1 MADLY
6 KTSQQAG
13 SEVRRRGKGISTGK
27 YKPGDFVQKETGQ
40 EYVPGRIASEAI
52 GEDYRPGVLADR
64 ALQEPFPSPRR
75 RGIEPPS
82 GAASPS
88 PSETPAQAQARIDS
102 FLDKW
107 EKSTGLKET
116 APPPQVSSR
125 PLEGDFFGDSAKD
138 LAAGGVQIVK
148 GVYEIGNLVSGG
160 ALDEAIKSRTG
171 RTGTENLAEGVQ
183 QIRESQSPALQAQR
197 KELEDAKGFVDSFS
211 TVLSNP
217 RLAGSML
224 VEMVPQLATVG
235 LAARAAAVRSIEY
248 ALSRGLS
255 MEAASTMATTNATRV
270 AIGANAVMEGTAAG
284 SDARQSILS
293 MKQEDLDKSPQ
304 YQKLLKELGDP
315 GLARLK
321 LANDA
326 SVVSTALA
334 TSISALLGKVTGAGA
349 LEARVLGQ
357 VTDISERA
365 VAQAGKKG
373 VVRRAGEGFLKESAQ
388 ESGEEGG
395 STFSSNVGARVSGA
409 RPEQDLLEGVPE
421 AAGAAAAVGGISGG
435 FMGALDTN
443 KGARKPG
450 DSESEPGKSGIEAP
464 PPGQDFRPNLT
475 AVEMV
480 SAVRDQGLMAYMY
493 SVADD
498 ETKARLRA
506 ANPNLDL
513 DQLSKD
519 VDLVNA
525 GKRIATQAPGFV
537 GQVAAQLEGFDYDA
551 ALAEAEATPSAGGI
565 SGVTRANELAKTAAD
580 ERAQGITDEKIQQA
594 ETGQTTPPVVTPRRE
609 PLSQEDQDIRIRGY
623 QRLVR
628 NLSVYP
634 ENYRVE
640 RAAQIVRDMLDQG
653 FPSELVSATVAPIL
667 EPTTLDRATEWQ
679 RLRDQ
684 YLQGGQETETEFDAE
699 AADLDA
705 LDAEMT
711 EAESQLGTNEVDL
724 PPVPIE
730 PAVVQGPTSAE
741 VDITPT
747 EEPVAAEPE
756 TPMTFDEVRL
766 AMARYDFGKSGNI
779 EDMNENLYVET
790 EVPPAFQ
797 AIAKAFGIKLYGVK
811 YLGDNTRAQNRQ
823 GISLGRGT
831 IALNFANPKKRNQLH
846 ILGHELYHEL
856 RRRNP
861 EAALQLEQ
869 EVMQFLNY
877 PAAEDFKAKLRQV
890 GYDPADIDNEMV
902 ADLMGLLFT
911 DKAFWEQ
918 VGQNNPTLLERI
930 IRVLDDLIARFNE
943 KGLREF
949 MAQDMVADLDS
960 LRTLLVKF
968 VDLHKNEAAGNLDI
982 AQSVDFDPDQNQAL
996 IKIRGLIREGK
1007 TLEASKI
1014 FKEQGFFREY
1024 GLKFNEVVAD
1034 EEAKLAQ
1041 AEPSVESITPP
1052 VQEEPEVP
1060 FRRAQEEVDAENA
1073 YAATQQIFDLLRR
1086 DQVAQAAKVFRETNL
1101 AAFGENFVDLQK
1113 IIQAERTKRVS
1124 QAQFKTDEQKKL
1136 ALTSKRRGYDKRV
1149 DKLMSGVSK
1158 KIEEQ
1163 IAQRKATA
1171 IAEAKEAKRMAAEKK
1186 AAEIGG
1192 MEEERGILDN
1202 DVGGVFTQMA
1212 VAGMYGGSEAQIQ
1225 AQAKLE
1231 AMQGERQVDERGQ
1244 EIGYKTKA
1252 DMLVEENAAIMSGRV
1267 RTLVYTADR
1276 NLAELTKIREEMA
1289 KEGYD
1294 PYLIEQ
1300 TVGKAE
1306 RQLRELRD
1314 QELGDLVRSQLKD
1327 TANAVDAMKVS
1338 KAEPEIYPA
1347 LEGIQAELDLNDEQ
1361 RTDARRLAEA
1371 VANKEMTFAE
1381 AVRNIRENDIGLKHL
1396 YDQMRSLGMVIKKEY
1411 IDMSGNVSVNHK
1423 LNDWVKKFPSS
1434 AMWARHAWFKSY
1446 EALPVKG
1453 LVQLTPGEQAS
1464 YDNWFKKMR
1473 ELRTRRFE
1481 QEPGKGLSFM
1491 SLEQAFPN
1499 ALFMNYTLNEM
1510 RNPDRM
1516 NPEDAVFIKEIAE
1529 DPVRSWMLDIK
1540 SAIQARPDLEP
1551 QLSQY
1556 LTADEMAAWQ
1566 EFRAREFR
1574 ESQRNIEMRL
1584 RSPIYSQLDSLRY
1597 LSPEVYMHYRTEI
1610 ATAEEAQLAKIL
1622 QNAFE
1627 VNELAREAIES
1638 GEDVGQTIGELM
1650 DERAQEDERSS
1661 VSADAMDLEA
1671 KYDTDGNEIVPDE
1684 SITFERIEN
1693 SGAMPGMNINEALE
1707 AAFAKWDVP
1716 PQYTVVQNL
1725 NQLPDDVRARLTQR
1739 FGATGFQG
1747 ALDPKTGH
1755 IYILSDFH
1763 TNPDDAKFTMFHE
1776 LYGHW
1781 GLRAFLGDKLD
1792 DFLNTQYRLNK
1803 KVREATDALK
1813 AEAEKMGQ
1821 PMSQSE
1827 AIEEAISDMAAAG
1840 DTGAFH
1846 TLIGKL
1852 IRWLKAHGFENVAK
1866 WMDGSGDVELATVL
1880 QGARDAARNQ
1890 GISPLAGAP
1899 MEVMYNRA
1907 KDQPVEA
1914 YAYRDGNITAYA
1926 RMNPV
1931 TGRWTVFTINPGANS
1946 IIDGDYNITDAD
1958 TLQVA
1963 HDILKQK
1970 GTVKV
1975 AKARETL
1982 AYISP
1987 DQVVKIASPLQDNP
2001 STWNRFKR
2009 WVVTGAQNQ
2018 FLPIFEVA
2026 SQLARAGKDITV
2038 IDDLIKYE
2046 ARTGYFIQD
2055 YQRRILN
2062 PIMKS
2067 LRKLGEMNLSIEDVD
2082 LFLMARHAAERNE
2095 MIKAVTSGKNK
2106 KGSGMTTAEAKAAL
2120 KKFDANPEAL
2130 AELRKIAALTDQLSK
2145 DKLAYMLQNG
2155 MITKFQFESLRNG
2168 YKHYVNLSG
2177 NKETD
2182 LDRYDGSQLGG
2193 RAFNVRGSDVIR
2205 STGRGTQ
2212 AVDVLQNT
2220 LNAYVATVIRGQ
2232 KNRVLNSILNMFEQN
2247 PDKTYVEVNPIDT
2260 MKRINVDRFNFDNK
2274 VLAALGT
2281 DKPTQQAGRNFLVG
2295 LKQMM
2300 ERGEITSDDALAAVV
2315 ERIRLA
2321 EERRDLQPDEAARAI
2336 RNLNEQVVIEA
2347 RLSPDGYVTTV
2358 ETQARNPQSVT
2369 VKVNGR
2375 SVEMV
2380 FNNRSGDFFQAIT
2393 GMNVQKT
2400 NAFFEALGAWSRFF
2414 SQMVTTWNP
2423 AWIPINV
2430 MRDVQTAIANMA
2442 ADPEVGAELAGKM
2455 LKEYKKS
2462 TALAFRYMVKDYA
2475 GAKDG
2480 RFRDWLDKITTK
2492 HPLSAED
2499 AKLIDEF
2506 YQDGG
2511 ATYFLDRDS
2520 LDLTLEKLNKAM
2532 KKDSG
2537 VVGWTKDKLD
2547 SFTSTMDLLSMPTEI
2562 APRLA
2567 VYKALR
2573 EAGKSR
2579 EFAARYAKELTV
2591 NFNLKG
2597 SSRELRAAY
2606 VFFNPAIQGTVRMF
2620 KDFKSGNYGR
2630 FAMVAGFWMGMGM
2643 LTRMAARA
2651 FGDDDDDDRP
2661 GVDEIDMISGYKKNT
2676 SLTWL
2681 PGVVGGSIPV
2691 AYGWNVFS
2699 AAGQNMYDVITGR
2712 MPVGHAAMETMKAA
2726 FDAFSPIGSGAESKT
2741 VTGQIVKTI
2750 TPSAFMPVAELAMNE
2765 NRFGAP
2771 IFREQSPFSNVSEA
2785 NAYMHFNSVNPIS
2798 KWSMQRLAEIGA
2810 GGRNARYRPGMIDV
2824 NPGAVDHLINSYL
2837 PGVFSEVYK
2846 ASGLAITKAQGYD
2859 VSKEQPVP
2867 LLGRFKAEV
2876 QEDKFD
2882 QAADRRLREKVD
2894 TLWKAWEARDT
2905 TPAERADI
2913 LKEYPQLPRLK
2924 ALLKSQEN
2932 FIKQNRQFLNN
2943 FERSPGISEQAKVE
2957 QRNRIMALEKKYR
2970 KDSVEL
2976 ALKSGFRDV
2985 IVGNE

>member
-1 MADLY
+1 MATSLY
-6 KTSQQAG
+6 KTSNQAG
-13 SEVRRRGKGISTGK
+13 SEVRRRGKGISTGE

-64 ALQEPFPSPRR
+64 ALQEPLPSARR
-75 RGIEPPS
+75 RGITPPS
-82 GAASPS
+82 SGEAPTSTARYQTDPAELAAWKKSRGIT
-88 PSETPAQAQARIDS
+88 ETPPVQ
-102 FLDKW
+102 DK
-107 EKSTGLKET
+107 
-116 APPPQVSSR
+116 SR
-125 PLEGDFFGDSAKD
+125 PLEGDFFGDAAKD
-138 LAAGGVQIVK
+138 LAAGSIQLVK

-160 ALDEAIKSRTG
+160 ALDEAIKARTG
-171 RTGTENLAEGVQ
+171 STGTENLAEGVQ

-211 TVLSNP
+211 TVLANP

-235 LAARAAAVRSIEY
+235 LAARAAAVRTIEY

-255 MEAASTMATTNATRV
+255 MEAASAMATTNATRV

-293 MKQEDLDKSPQ
+293 MKQEELDKSPQ

-334 TSISALLGKVTGAGA
+334 GSISALLGKVTGAGK
-349 LEARVLGQ
+349 LEAQVLGR
-357 VTDISERA
+357 VTDVSEKA
-365 VAQAGKKG
+365 VADAAKKG
-373 VVRRAGEGFLKESAQ
+373 FVRRAGEGFVKEAAQ

-395 STFSSNVGARVSGA
+395 STFASNVGAFASGA

-421 AAGAAAAVGGISGG
+421 AAGAAAAVGGVSGG
-435 FMGALDTN
+435 FMGAIGGP
-443 KGARKPG
+443 KGAKDTESKPG
-450 DSESEPGKSGIEAP
+450 ESGTTPP
-464 PPGQDFRPNLT
+464 PPGREFRPSLT
-475 AVEMV
+475 ATEMV

-493 SVADD
+493 SVGDD
-498 ETKARLRA
+498 ATKAQLRA
-506 ANPNLDL
+506 ANPGLDL
-513 DQLSKD
+513 EQLSKD

-537 GQVAAQLEGFDYDA
+537 GQVAAQLEGFDLEA
-551 ALAEAEATPSAGGI
+551 ASIEAAETKTAGGI
-565 SGVTRANELAKTAAD
+565 SGVTRANELAKAIAE

-594 ETGQTTPPVVTPRRE
+594 ETGQATVVPPRRE

-623 QRLVR
+623 ERLVR

-634 ENYRVE
+634 ENYRVT
-640 RAAQIVRDMLDQG
+640 RAEQIIRDMTDQG
-653 FPSELVSATVAPIL
+653 FPPELISATVAPIL
-667 EPTTLDRATEWQ
+667 EPTALDIGSQWEQNLPDPTEDPD
-679 RLRDQ
+679 LDAIDA
-684 YLQGGQETETEFDAE
+684 EMADAE
-699 AADLDA
+699 A
-705 LDAEMT
+705 
-711 EAESQLGTNEVDL
+711 QLGTAEVDL
-724 PPVPIE
+724 PPVPNE
-730 PAVVQGPTSAE
+730 PAIVEGPTSAE
-741 VDITPT
+741 ADIIPV
-747 EEPVAAEPE
+747 EAPVAATQTLEQPLS
-756 TPMTFDEVRL
+756 FDEVRRG
-766 AMARYDFGKSGNI
+766 MARYDANKSGNM
-779 EDMNENLYVET
+779 EDMDENLYVET

-797 AIAKAFGIKLYGVK
+797 AIAKAFGMKIYGVK
-811 YLGDNTRAQNRQ
+811 YLGDNVRAQNRQ

-911 DKAFWEQ
+911 DKAFWNQ
-918 VGQNNPTLLERI
+918 VGQNNPSLLERI
-930 IRVLDDLIARFNE
+930 VRVIDDLIARFNE
-943 KGLREF
+943 LGTREQ
-949 MAQDMVADLDS
+949 MAKDMIADLDS

-968 VDLHKNEAAGNLDI
+968 VDLNKAEAAGNLDI

-996 IKIRGLIREGK
+996 IKIRSLIREGK
-1007 TLEASKI
+1007 SLEASKI

-1024 GLKFNEVVAD
+1024 GLKFNEIVAD

-1041 AEPSVESITPP
+1041 PEPPAETKTAITPP
-1052 VQEEPEVP
+1052 VQEEPEVQ
-1060 FRRAQEEVDAENA
+1060 FRRPQEEIDAENA

-1086 DQVAQAAKVFRETNL
+1086 DQVAKAAQVFRESNL

-1113 IIQAERTKRVS
+1113 IIQDERTKRVS
-1124 QAQFKTDEQKKL
+1124 EAQFKTDEQKKL
-1136 ALTSKRRGYDKRV
+1136 ALTSKKKRYDKRV
-1149 DKLMSGVSK
+1149 DKLMSGVSA
-1158 KIEEQ
+1158 KIEEK
-1163 IAQRKATA
+1163 ISQRKSLA
-1171 IAEAKEAKRMAAEKK
+1171 IGKAIEGKRRAAERK
-1186 AAEIGG
+1186 AEEILGV
-1192 MEEERGILDN
+1192 EQTRGILAD
-1202 DVGGVFTQMA
+1202 DTGGVFTQMA
-1212 VAGMYGGSEAQIQ
+1212 ETGMYGGPEAQQ
-1225 AQAKLE
+1225 EALE
-1231 AMQGERQVDERGQ
+1231 KRASAEEARTE
-1244 EIGYKTKA
+1244 A
-1252 DMLVEENAAIMSGRV
+1252 DRLAEEQAAIMSGRV

-1276 NLAELTKIREEMA
+1276 NLDELAKIREEMA
-1289 KEGYD
+1289 KEGYE

-1300 TVGKAE
+1300 TVGQAE

-1314 QELGDLVRSQLKD
+1314 AELADLVRAQLKG
-1327 TANAVDAMKVS
+1327 TAQQVDAMKVS
-1338 KAEPEIYPA
+1338 KVEPEIYPA
-1347 LEGIQAELDLNDEQ
+1347 LEGIQAELDLNDGQ

-1371 VANKEMTFAE
+1371 IAKKEMTFAE
-1381 AVRNIRENDIGLKHL
+1381 AIRNIRDNEIGLMHL
-1396 YDQMRSLGMVIKKEY
+1396 YDQMRSLGMEIKKEY

-1453 LVQLTPGEQAS
+1453 MVQLTAGEETS
-1464 YDNWFKKMR
+1464 YNNWKQKMDAMR
-1473 ELRTRRFE
+1473 FRRKELKVD
-1481 QEPGKGLSFM
+1481 GKEM
-1491 SLEQAFPN
+1491 STLEFAFPN

-1574 ESQRNIEMRL
+1574 EAQRNIEMKL
-1584 RSPIYSQLDSLRY
+1584 RSPVYSQLDSLRY
-1597 LSPEVYMHYRTEI
+1597 LSPEVYMNYRKEI
-1610 ATAEEAQLAKIL
+1610 ATAEENQLAAIL

-1650 DERAQEDERSS
+1650 DERAQEDERAS
-1661 VSADAMDLEA
+1661 VSADAMDLEG
-1671 KYDTDGNEIVPDE
+1671 KYDEDGNDIVPSE
-1684 SITFERIEN
+1684 SIRFERIEN
-1693 SGAMPGMNINEALE
+1693 SGAMAGMNISEALE
-1707 AAFAKWDVP
+1707 TAFAKWDVP

-1739 FGATGFQG
+1739 FGNTGFQG

-1763 TNPDDAKFTMFHE
+1763 TNPEDAKFTMFHE

-1792 DFLNTQYRLNK
+1792 DFLNTQYRLNQ
-1803 KVREATDALK
+1803 KVRKATDALK
-1813 AEAEKMGQ
+1813 AKAEEMGQ

-1852 IRWLKAHGFENVAK
+1852 IRWLKSKGFENVAQ
-1866 WMDGSGDVELATVL
+1866 WMDRTGDVELATVL

-1931 TGRWTVFTINPGANS
+1931 TGRWTVFTINPGATS

-1982 AYISP
+1982 AYIGP

-2026 SQLARAGKDITV
+2026 SQLSRAGKDNTV

-2067 LRKLGEMNLSIEDVD
+2067 LRSLGEMGLSIEDVD
-2082 LFLMARHAAERNE
+2082 LFLMARHAEERND

-2106 KGSGMTTAEAKAAL
+2106 KGSGMTTAEAKKIVQTGNNGAWNAA
-2120 KKFDANPEAL
+2120 AMV
-2130 AELRKIAALTDQLSK
+2130 ELNKIAKLTDQLGK

-2155 MITKFQFESLRNG
+2155 QITKFQYESLRNG

-2182 LDRYDGSQLGG
+2182 LDKYDGSQLGG

-2212 AVDVLQNT
+2212 AVDVLENT
-2220 LNAYVATVIRGQ
+2220 LNAYVATLIRGQ
-2232 KNRVLNSILNMFEQN
+2232 KNRVLNSILSMFEQN

-2281 DKPTQQAGRNFLVG
+2281 DKATQQAGRNFLVG

-2380 FNNRSGDFFQAIT
+2380 FNNRSGEFFQAIT
-2393 GMNVQKT
+2393 GMNVQKS
-2400 NAFFEALGAWSRFF
+2400 NAFFEGLGAWSRFF

-2423 AWIPINV
+2423 AWIPINM
-2430 MRDVQTAIANMA
+2430 MRDVQTAISNMA
-2442 ADPEVGAELAGKM
+2442 ADPEVGASLAGKM
-2455 LKEYKKS
+2455 LKEYRKS
-2462 TALAFRYMVKDYA
+2462 TATAFRYMVKDYA

-2492 HPLSAED
+2492 YPLSDED
-2499 AKLIDEF
+2499 QKLIDEF
-2506 YQDGG
+2506 YEDGG
-2511 ATYFLDRDS
+2511 ATFFLDRDS
-2520 LDLTLEKLNKAM
+2520 LDLSLEKLNKAM
-2532 KKDSG
+2532 KKDDSTI
-2537 VVGWTKDKLD
+2537 GWTKDKLD
-2547 SFTSTMDLLSMPTEI
+2547 SFAATMDLLSMPTEI

-2567 VYKALR
+2567 VYKVLR
-2573 EAGKSR
+2573 DAGKSR

-2606 VFFNPAIQGTVRMF
+2606 VFFNPAVQGTVRLF
-2620 KDFKSGNYGR
+2620 KDFQQGNYGR
-2630 FAMVAGFWMGMGM
+2630 FASVAGFWMGMGY
-2643 LTRMAARA
+2643 LATLAARA
-2651 FGDDDDDDRP
+2651 FGDDDEEERP
-2661 GVDEIDMISGYKKNT
+2661 GVDGLDMIAPYKRNT
-2676 SLTWL
+2676 TLTWL
-2681 PGVVGGSIPV
+2681 PGVTGGSIPI
-2691 AYGWNVFS
+2691 AYGWNVFA
-2699 AAGQNMYDVITGR
+2699 AAGGYMHDVITGR
-2712 MPVGHAAMETMKAA
+2712 MPAAHAAMQTMKAA

-2741 VTGQIVKTI
+2741 VSGSILKTLS
-2750 TPSAFMPVAELAMNE
+2750 PSAVVPIVELAMNE

-2771 IFREQSPFSNVSEA
+2771 IFKEQSPFSNVEEA
-2785 NAYMHFNSVNPIS
+2785 NAYMHFNSVNPMS
-2798 KWSMQRLAEIGA
+2798 KWAMQRLAEVGA
-2810 GGRNARYRPGMIDV
+2810 GGKNARYSPGLLDV

-2846 ASGLAITKAQGYD
+2846 GTGLAITKAQGYE
-2859 VSKEQPVP
+2859 VSREQPVP

-2882 QAADRRLREKVD
+2882 QAADRRLRTKID
-2894 TLWKAWEARDT
+2894 TLWKAWEAPDT
-2905 TPAERADI
+2905 TDAERDQMI
-2913 LKEYPQLPRLK
+2913 KDYPDFPRIKGLIQSNENQIK
-2924 ALLKSQEN
+2924 AM
-2932 FIKQNRQFLNN
+2932 RQTLSG
-2943 FERSPGISEQAKVE
+2943 FERDPKMSDEAKVE
-2957 QRNRIMALEKKYR
+2957 FRNRVNEMEKQYR
-2970 KDSVEL
+2970 KDVVQA
-2976 ALKSGFRDV
+2976 ALRSNLRNI

>member
-1 MADLY
+1 MATSLY
-6 KTSQQAG
+6 KTSNQAG
-13 SEVRRRGKGISTGK
+13 SEVRRRGKGISTGE
-27 YKPGDFVQKETGQ
+27 YKPGDFVQKVTGQ

-64 ALQEPFPSPRR
+64 ALQEPLPSATRR
-75 RGIEPPS
+75 RGITPPPS
-82 GAASPS
+82 GEAPTTTSRYQTDAEELAAWKKSRGITD
-88 PSETPAQAQARIDS
+88 TPPVQD
-102 FLDKW
+102 
-107 EKSTGLKET
+107 
-116 APPPQVSSR
+116 SSR
-125 PLEGDFFGDSAKD
+125 PLEGDFFGDAAKD
-138 LAAGGVQIVK
+138 LAAGGVQLVK

-160 ALDEAIKSRTG
+160 ALDEAIKARTG
-171 RTGTENLAEGVQ
+171 STGTENLAEGVQ

-211 TVLSNP
+211 TVLANP

-235 LAARAAAVRSIEY
+235 LAARAAAVRTIEY

-255 MEAASTMATTNATRV
+255 MEAASAMATTNATRV

-293 MKQEDLDKSPQ
+293 MKQEELDKSPQ

-334 TSISALLGKVTGAGA
+334 GSISALLGKVTGAGK
-349 LEARVLGQ
+349 LEAQVLGR
-357 VTDISERA
+357 VTDVSEKA
-365 VAQAGKKG
+365 VADAAKKG
-373 VVRRAGEGFLKESAQ
+373 FVRRAGEGFVKEAAQ

-395 STFSSNVGARVSGA
+395 STFASNVGAFASGA

-421 AAGAAAAVGGISGG
+421 AAGAAAAVGGVSGG
-435 FMGALDTN
+435 FMGAIGGP
-443 KGARKPG
+443 KGAKDTESKPG
-450 DSESEPGKSGIEAP
+450 ESGTTPP
-464 PPGQDFRPNLT
+464 PPGKEFRPSLT
-475 AVEMV
+475 ATEMV

-493 SVADD
+493 SVGDD
-498 ETKARLRA
+498 ATKARLRA
-506 ANPNLDL
+506 ANPGLDL

-537 GQVAAQLEGFDYDA
+537 GQVAAQLEGFDLEA
-551 ALAEAEATPSAGGI
+551 ASIEAAETKTAGGI
-565 SGVTRANELAKTAAD
+565 SGVTRANQLAKAIAE

-594 ETGQTTPPVVTPRRE
+594 ETGQAAVVPPRRE

-623 QRLVR
+623 ERLVR

-634 ENYRVE
+634 ENYRVT
-640 RAAQIVRDMLDQG
+640 RAEQIIRDMTDQG
-653 FPSELVSATVAPIL
+653 FPPELISATVAPIL
-667 EPTTLDRATEWQ
+667 EPTALDIGSQWEQNLPEPTEDPD
-679 RLRDQ
+679 LDAIDA
-684 YLQGGQETETEFDAE
+684 EMADAE
-699 AADLDA
+699 A
-705 LDAEMT
+705 
-711 EAESQLGTNEVDL
+711 QLGTAEVDL
-724 PPVPIE
+724 PPVPTE
-730 PAVVQGPTSAE
+730 PAIVEGPTSAE
-741 VDITPT
+741 ADIV
-747 EEPVAAEPE
+747 ELEAPVAATQTLEP
-756 TPMTFDEVRL
+756 PLSFDEVRRG
-766 AMARYDFGKSGNI
+766 MARYDYNKSGNI
-779 EDMNENLYVET
+779 EDMDENLYVET

-797 AIAKAFGIKLYGVK
+797 AIAKAFGVKLYGVK
-811 YLGDNTRAQNRQ
+811 YLGDNVRAQNRQ

-902 ADLMGLLFT
+902 ADLMGFLFT

-918 VGQNNPTLLERI
+918 VGQNNPSLLERI
-930 IRVLDDLIARFNE
+930 IRVIDDLIARFNE
-943 KGLREF
+943 LGTREQ
-949 MAQDMVADLDS
+949 MAKDMIADLDS

-968 VDLHKNEAAGNLDI
+968 VDLNKAEAAGNLDI

-996 IKIRGLIREGK
+996 IKIRSLIREGK
-1007 TLEASKI
+1007 SLEASKI

-1041 AEPSVESITPP
+1041 AEPPAETITPP
-1052 VQEEPEVP
+1052 VQEEQEVP

-1073 YAATQQIFDLLRR
+1073 YAATQQVFDLLRR
-1086 DQVAQAAKVFRETNL
+1086 DQVAKAAQVFRESNL

-1124 QAQFKTDEQKKL
+1124 EAQFKTDEQKKL

-1171 IAEAKEAKRMAAEKK
+1171 IAEAKEAKRRAADKK
-1186 AAEIGG
+1186 AAEIAG

-1212 VAGMYGGSEAQIQ
+1212 IAGMYGGSEAQIQ
-1225 AQAKLE
+1225 AQAKMD

-1244 EIGYKTKA
+1244 EQGYKTKS

-1314 QELGDLVRSQLKD
+1314 QELADLVRSQLKD
-1327 TANAVDAMKVS
+1327 TAQAVDAMKVS
-1338 KAEPEIYPA
+1338 KAEPEVYPA

-1371 VANKEMTFAE
+1371 IAKKEMTFAE
-1381 AVRNIRENDIGLKHL
+1381 AVRNIRENEIGLMHL
-1396 YDQMRSLGMVIKKEY
+1396 YDQMRSLGMEIKKEY

-1453 LVQLTPGEQAS
+1453 MVQLTAGEQVS
-1464 YDNWFKKMR
+1464 YDNWQKKMR

-1556 LTADEMAAWQ
+1556 LTTDEMAAWQ

-1574 ESQRNIEMRL
+1574 EAQRNIEMKM
-1584 RSPIYSQLDSLRY
+1584 RSPVYSQLDSLRY
-1597 LSPEVYMHYRTEI
+1597 LSPEVYMNYRKEI

-1650 DERAQEDERSS
+1650 DERAQEDERAS

-1707 AAFAKWDVP
+1707 TAFAKWDVP

-1763 TNPDDAKFTMFHE
+1763 ANPEDAKFTMFHE

-1792 DFLNTQYRLNK
+1792 DFLNTQYRLNQ
-1803 KVREATDALK
+1803 KVRKATDALK
-1813 AEAEKMGQ
+1813 AKADEMGQ

-1827 AIEEAISDMAAAG
+1827 AIEEAIADMAAAG

-1931 TGRWTVFTINPGANS
+1931 TGRWTVFTINPGATS

-1987 DQVVKIASPLQDNP
+1987 DQVVKIASPLQDDP

-2067 LRKLGEMNLSIEDVD
+2067 LRKLGEMDLSIEDVD
-2082 LFLMARHAAERNE
+2082 LYLMARHAEERND

-2106 KGSGMTTAEAKAAL
+2106 KGSGMTSAEAKAAL
-2120 KKFDANPEAL
+2120 KKFEANPEAL

-2182 LDRYDGSQLGG
+2182 LDKYDGSQLGG

-2212 AVDVLQNT
+2212 AVDVLENT

-2281 DKPTQQAGRNFLVG
+2281 DKATQQAGRNFLVG

-2347 RLSPDGYVTTV
+2347 RLSPDGYVATV

-2393 GMNVQKT
+2393 GMNVQKSS
-2400 NAFFEALGAWSRFF
+2400 AMFEALGAWSRFF

-2423 AWIPINV
+2423 AWIPINM

-2442 ADPEVGAELAGKM
+2442 ADPEVGAVLAGKM
-2455 LKEYKKS
+2455 LKEYRKS

-2492 HPLSAED
+2492 YPLSDED

-2511 ATYFLDRDS
+2511 ATFFLDRDS
-2520 LDLTLEKLNKAM
+2520 LDLSLEKLNRAM
-2532 KKDSG
+2532 KKDTG
-2537 VVGWTKDKLD
+2537 TIAWTKDKLD
-2547 SFTSTMDLLSMPTEI
+2547 SFAATMDLLSMPTEI

-2573 EAGKSR
+2573 DAGKSR

-2606 VFFNPAIQGTVRMF
+2606 VFFNPAVQGTVRLF
-2620 KDFKSGNYGR
+2620 KDFQAGNYGR
-2630 FAMVAGFWMGMGM
+2630 FASVAGFWMGMGY
-2643 LTRMAARA
+2643 LATLAARA
-2651 FGDDDDDDRP
+2651 FGDDDEEERP
-2661 GVDEIDMISGYKKNT
+2661 GVDGIDMIAPYKRNT
-2676 SLTWL
+2676 TLTWL
-2681 PGVVGGSIPV
+2681 PGVTGGSIPI
-2691 AYGWNVFS
+2691 AYGWNVFA
-2699 AAGQNMYDVITGR
+2699 AAGGYMYDVITGR
-2712 MPVGHAAMETMKAA
+2712 MPASHAAMETMKAA

-2741 VTGQIVKTI
+2741 VSGAILKTVA
-2750 TPSAFMPVAELAMNE
+2750 PSAAVPIVELAMNE

-2771 IFREQSPFSNVSEA
+2771 IFKEQSPYSNVEEA
-2785 NAYMHFNSVNPIS
+2785 NAYMHFNSVNPMS
-2798 KWSMQRLAEIGA
+2798 KWAMQRLAEVGA
-2810 GGRNARYRPGMIDV
+2810 GGKNARYSPGLVDV

-2846 ASGLAITKAQGYD
+2846 GTGLAITKAQGYE

-2882 QAADRRLREKVD
+2882 QAADRRLRTKID
-2894 TLWKAWEARDT
+2894 TLWKAWEAPDT
-2905 TPAERADI
+2905 TDAERDQMI
-2913 LKEYPQLPRLK
+2913 KDYPDFPRIKGLIQANENQIK
-2924 ALLKSQEN
+2924 AM
-2932 FIKQNRQFLNN
+2932 RQTLSA
-2943 FERSPGISEQAKVE
+2943 FERDPKMSDEAKVDF
-2957 QRNRIMALEKKYR
+2957 RNRVNEMEKQYR
-2970 KDSVEL
+2970 KEAVQA
-2976 ALKSGFRDV
+2976 ALRSNLRNV

>member
-6 KTSQQAG
+6 KTSNQAE
-13 SEVRRRGKGISTGK
+13 SEVRRRGRGISTGE
-27 YKPGDFVQKETGQ
+27 YKPGDFVQKATGR

-64 ALQEPFPSPRR
+64 ALQEPLPSSRR
-75 RGIEPPS
+75 RGIQPPS
-82 GAASPS
+82 GSTSPS

-107 EKSTGLKET
+107 EQSTGLKQT
-116 APPPQVSSR
+116 AAPPAQASSR
-125 PLEGDFFGDSAKD
+125 PLEGDFLGDTAKD
-138 LAAGGVQIVK
+138 LLTGGVQLVK
-148 GVYEIGNLVSGG
+148 GVYEIGNLASVG
-160 ALDEAIKSRTG
+160 ALDEAIRSRTG
-171 RTGTENLAEGVQ
+171 RTGTENIAEGIQ

-197 KELEDAKGFVDSFS
+197 KELEDAKGFVNSFS
-211 TVLSNP
+211 AVVSNP

-224 VEMVPQLATVG
+224 IEMTPQLATVG

-248 ALSRGLS
+248 ALGRGLS
-255 MEAASTMATTNATRV
+255 MEAASTMATTNATRA
-270 AIGANAVMEGTAAG
+270 AIGINATLEGTAAG
-284 SDARQSILS
+284 SDARQSVLS

-334 TSISALLGKVTGAGA
+334 GSISLLLGKVTGAGK
-349 LEARVLGQ
+349 LEAQTLGR
-357 VTDISERA
+357 VTDISEKA
-365 VAQAGKKG
+365 VADAANKG
-373 VVRRAGEGFLKESAQ
+373 IVRKVTEGFAKEAVQ
-388 ESGEEGG
+388 EAGEEGG
-395 STFSSNVGARVSGA
+395 STFASNVGVNVSGA
-409 RPEQDLLEGVPE
+409 KPDQELLAGVPE
-421 AAGAAAAVGGISGG
+421 AAGAAFALGGVSGG
-435 FMGALDTN
+435 FMGAIGGP
-443 KGARKPG
+443 KGKPG
-450 DSESEPGKSGIEAP
+450 DTESKPGESGMEPP
-464 PPGQDFRPNLT
+464 PPGKEFRPNLT
-475 AVEMV
+475 ATEMV

-493 SVADD
+493 SVGDD
-498 ETKARLRA
+498 ATKAQLRA
-506 ANPNLDL
+506 ANPNMNL

-537 GQVAAQLEGFDYDA
+537 GQVASQLEGFDLNTA
-551 ALAEAEATPSAGGI
+551 AQEAEETNRAGGI
-565 SGVTRANELAKTAAD
+565 SGIARAKELATAVA
-580 ERAQGITDEKIQQA
+580 EEQEWGITEQKIQQA
-594 ETGQTTPPVVTPRRE
+594 EQGGTAVSTTTRQ
-609 PLSQEDQDIRIRGY
+609 PLSQEERDVRIRGY
-623 QRLVR
+623 ERLVR

-640 RAAQIVRDMLDQG
+640 RAQQMIRDMTEEGYDQD
-653 FPSELVSATVAPIL
+653 LISATIAPIL
-667 EPTTLDRATEWQ
+667 EPTALDIGTSWEQNLPEPTEDPD
-679 RLRDQ
+679 LDAIDA
-684 YLQGGQETETEFDAE
+684 EMADAE
-699 AADLDA
+699 A
-705 LDAEMT
+705 
-711 EAESQLGTNEVDL
+711 QLGTKDVDL
-724 PPVPIE
+724 PPVPTSPAIIE
-730 PAVVQGPTSAE
+730 GPTSAQN
-741 VDITPT
+741 DIVTLEQPVSTT
-747 EEPVAAEPE
+747 ETLEQPLS
-756 TPMTFDEVRL
+756 FDEVR
-766 AMARYDFGKSGNI
+766 AGMSRYDYSKTN
-779 EDMNENLYVET
+779 DPENLDESMYVET

-797 AIAKAFGIKLYGVK
+797 AIAKAFGMKIYGVK
-811 YLGDNTRAQNRQ
+811 YMGSNERTRNRQ
-823 GISLGRGT
+823 GLSLGRNT
-831 IALNFANPKKRNQLH
+831 IVLNFAQAKRRNQLH

-861 EAALQLEQ
+861 EAALKLEQ
-869 EVMQFLNY
+869 EVKAFLDSNKSR
-877 PAAEDFKAKLRQV
+877 EFRNKLSSV
-890 GYDPADIDNEMV
+890 GYAPSDIDNEMT
-902 ADLMGLLFT
+902 ADIMGLLFT

-918 VGQNNPTLLERI
+918 VGQNNPSLLQRI
-930 IRVLDDLIARFNE
+930 IRVLDDLIARYNE
-943 KGLREF
+943 LGQREQ
-949 MAQDMVADLDS
+949 MAKDMVADLDG

-968 VDLHKNEAAGNLDI
+968 VDQHKIEAAGNLEI
-982 AQSVDFDPDQNQAL
+982 AQSVDFDPDQNEAL
-996 IKIRGLIREGK
+996 IKIRSLIREGK
-1007 TLEASKI
+1007 SLEASKI

-1024 GLKFNEVVAD
+1024 GLKFNEIVAD

-1041 AEPSVESITPP
+1041 PQPVLEKPAAITPP
-1052 VQEEPEVP
+1052 VQEEQEVQ
-1060 FRRAQEEVDAENA
+1060 FRRPQEEIDAENA

-1086 DQVAQAAKVFRETNL
+1086 DQVAQAAKVFRESNL

-1124 QAQFKTDEQKKL
+1124 EAQFKTDEQKKL

-1149 DKLMSGVSK
+1149 DKLMSGVSA
-1158 KIEEQ
+1158 KIEEKV
-1163 IAQRKATA
+1163 AQRKSLA
-1171 IAEAKEAKRMAAEKK
+1171 IGKAVEGKSRAAERK
-1186 AAEIGG
+1186 AEEILGN
-1192 MEEERGILDN
+1192 EQTRGILAD
-1202 DVGGVFTQMA
+1202 DTGGVFTQMA
-1212 VAGMYGGSEAQIQ
+1212 ETGMYGGPEAQQ
-1225 AQAKLE
+1225 E
-1231 AMQGERQVDERGQ
+1231 AIEKRASAEEART
-1244 EIGYKTKA
+1244 EA
-1252 DMLVEENAAIMSGRV
+1252 DRLAEEQAAIMSGRV

-1289 KEGYD
+1289 KEGYE

-1314 QELGDLVRSQLKD
+1314 TELADLVQSQLKD
-1327 TANAVDAMKVS
+1327 TAQQVDAMKVS
-1338 KAEPEIYPA
+1338 KVEPEVYPA
-1347 LEGIQAELDLNDEQ
+1347 LEGIQAELDLNDGQ

-1371 VANKEMTFAE
+1371 IAKKEMTFAE
-1381 AVRNIRENDIGLKHL
+1381 AIRNIRENDIGLMHL
-1396 YDQMRSLGMVIKKEY
+1396 YDQMRSLGMEIKKEY
-1411 IDMSGNVSVNHK
+1411 IDMSGNVAVNHK
-1423 LNDWVKKFPSS
+1423 LNDWVKKYPSS

-1453 LVQLTPGEQAS
+1453 LVQLTAGEETS
-1464 YDNWFKKMR
+1464 YGNWKRKMDDMRNRRKERGGDN
-1473 ELRTRRFE
+1473 
-1481 QEPGKGLSFM
+1481 QLSN
-1491 SLEQAFPN
+1491 LEDAFPN

-1510 RNPDRM
+1510 RNPDKM
-1516 NPEDAVFIKEIAE
+1516 SPEDAVFIKEIAE

-1540 SAIQARPDLEP
+1540 SVLQARPDLEP

-1556 LTADEMAAWQ
+1556 LTADEMAAWE

-1574 ESQRNIEMRL
+1574 EAQRDIEMKM
-1584 RSPIYSQLDSLRY
+1584 RSPVYSQLDSLRY
-1597 LSPEVYMHYRTEI
+1597 LSPEVYMNYRKEI
-1610 ATAEEAQLAKIL
+1610 ATAEETQLAVIL

-1627 VNELAREAIES
+1627 INELSREAIES
-1638 GEDVGQTIGELM
+1638 GDDIGITIGELM
-1650 DERAQEDERSS
+1650 DERAQEDERAS
-1661 VSADAMDLEA
+1661 VSADAIDLEA
-1671 KYDTDGNEIVPDE
+1671 KYDEDGNDVVPDE
-1684 SITFERIEN
+1684 SIRFERVEN
-1693 SGAMPGMNINEALE
+1693 SGAMAGMNINEALE
-1707 AAFAKWDVP
+1707 SAFAKWDVP

-1763 TNPDDAKFTMFHE
+1763 ANPDDAKFTMFHE
-1776 LYGHW
+1776 LFGHW

-1792 DFLNTQYRLNK
+1792 DFLNTQYRLNQ
-1803 KVREATDALK
+1803 KVRNATDALK
-1813 AEAEKMGQ
+1813 AKAEEMGQ

-1846 TLIGKL
+1846 TLIGRL
-1852 IRWLKAHGFENVAK
+1852 IRWLKSHGFENVAQ
-1866 WMDGSGDVELATVL
+1866 WMDRSGDVELATVL

-1926 RMNPV
+1926 RINPV

-1946 IIDGDYNITDAD
+1946 IIDGDYNVTDAD

-1987 DQVVKIASPLQDNP
+1987 DQVVRIANPLEDNP
-2001 STWNRFKR
+2001 SMWKRFKR
-2009 WVVTGAQNQ
+2009 YVVTTAQNQ

-2026 SQLARAGKDITV
+2026 SQLSRAGKDNTV

-2067 LRKLGEMNLSIEDVD
+2067 LRALGEMGLTIEDVD
-2082 LFLMARHAAERNE
+2082 LFLMARHAEERND
-2095 MIKAVTSGKNK
+2095 MIKSVTSGKNK
-2106 KGSGMTTAEAKAAL
+2106 KGSGMTSAEAKAAL
-2120 KKFDANPEAL
+2120 KKFDGNPEAL
-2130 AELRKIAALTDQLSK
+2130 AELKKIAALTDQLSK

-2168 YKHYVNLSG
+2168 YNHYVNLSG

-2182 LDRYDGSQLGG
+2182 LDKYDGSQLGG

-2232 KNRVLNSILNMFEQN
+2232 KNRVLNSILSMFEQN

-2260 MKRINVDRFNFDNK
+2260 MKQINVDRFNFDNK

-2281 DKPTQQAGRNFLVG
+2281 DKATQQAGRNFLVG

-2358 ETQARNPQSVT
+2358 ETQRRDPQAVT

-2393 GMNVQKT
+2393 GMDVQKS
-2400 NAFFEALGAWSRFF
+2400 NVFFEGLSAWVRFF

-2423 AWIPINV
+2423 AWIPINM

-2442 ADPEVGAELAGKM
+2442 ADPEVGAVLAGKM
-2455 LKEYKKS
+2455 LKEYRS
-2462 TALAFRYMVKDYA
+2462 SSAIAFRYMVKDYA

-2480 RFRDWLDKITTK
+2480 RFRDWINRITTK
-2492 HPLSAED
+2492 YPLSPERQ
-2499 AKLIDEF
+2499 KLIDEF
-2506 YQDGG
+2506 YEDGG
-2511 ATYFLDRDS
+2511 ATFFLDRDS
-2520 LDLTLEKLNKAM
+2520 IDLSLEKLNKAM
-2532 KKDSG
+2532 KKDDG
-2537 VVGWTKDKLD
+2537 LVGWTKDKFD
-2547 SFTSTMDLLSMPTEI
+2547 SFTATMDLISMPTEI

-2567 VYKALR
+2567 VYTALR

-2597 SSRELRAAY
+2597 RSRELRAVY
-2606 VFFNPAIQGTVRMF
+2606 VFFNPAVQGTVRLF
-2620 KDFKSGNYGR
+2620 KDFQAGNYGR
-2630 FAMVAGFWMGMGM
+2630 FASVAGFWMGMGY
-2643 LTRMAARA
+2643 LATLAARA
-2651 FGDDDDDDRP
+2651 LGGDDDDERP
-2661 GVDEIDMISGYKKNT
+2661 GVDDLDMISGYKRNT
-2676 SLTWL
+2676 TLTWM
-2681 PGVVGGSIPV
+2681 PGVLGGSIPI
-2691 AYGWNVFS
+2691 AYGWNVFA
-2699 AAGQNMYDVITGR
+2699 AAGGYMHDVITGR
-2712 MPVGHAAMETMKAA
+2712 MPASHAAMETMKAA

-2741 VTGQIVKTI
+2741 VTRQIVKTI
-2750 TPSAFMPVAELAMNE
+2750 TPSALMPIAEMTMNE

-2771 IFREQSPFSNVSEA
+2771 IFREQSPFSNVEEA

-2798 KWSMQRLAEIGA
+2798 KWATQRLAEVGNS
-2810 GGRNARYRPGMIDV
+2810 GKNARYSPGPIDV
-2824 NPGAVDHLINSYL
+2824 NPGAVDHMINSYL

-2846 ASGLAITKAQGYD
+2846 ATGLAITKSQGYE
-2859 VSKEQPVP
+2859 VTKEQPIP

-2882 QAADRRLREKVD
+2882 QAADRRLRAKVD

-2913 LKEYPQLPRLK
+2913 LKEHPRLPQLK

-2932 FIKQNRQFLNN
+2932 MIKQNRQFLNN
-2943 FERSPGISEQAKVE
+2943 FERSPEISDKAKVE
-2957 QRNRIMALEKKYR
+2957 QRNRIMALERKYR
-2970 KDSVEL
+2970 KDAVEL

>member
-13 SEVRRRGKGISTGK
+13 SEVRRRGKGISTGQ

-40 EYVPGRIASEAI
+40 QYVPGRIASEAI

-64 ALQEPFPSPRR
+64 ALQEPLPSPRR

-88 PSETPAQAQARIDS
+88 SSESPAQAQARIDS

-107 EKSTGLKET
+107 EKSTGLKDT
-116 APPPQVSSR
+116 APPAQVSSR
-125 PLEGDFFGDSAKD
+125 PLEGDFFGDAAKD
-138 LAAGGVQIVK
+138 LAAGSAQLVK

-160 ALDEAIKSRTG
+160 ALDEAIRSRTG
-171 RTGTENLAEGVQ
+171 RTGTENIAEGIQ

-197 KELEDAKGFVDSFS
+197 KELEDTKGFVNRVGAVF
-211 TVLSNP
+211 SNP

-224 VEMVPQLATVG
+224 IEMTPQLATVG
-235 LAARAAAVRSIEY
+235 LAARAAAVRTIEY
-248 ALSRGLS
+248 ALGRGLS
-255 MEAASTMATTNATRV
+255 MEAASTMATTNAIRTS
-270 AIGANAVMEGTAAG
+270 IGVNATLEGTAAG

-334 TSISALLGKVTGAGA
+334 GSISALLGKVTGAGK
-349 LEARVLGQ
+349 LEAQTLGR
-357 VTDISERA
+357 VTDISEKA
-365 VAQAGKKG
+365 VADAANKG
-373 VVRRAGEGFLKESAQ
+373 IVRKVTEGFAKESVQ
-388 ESGEEGG
+388 EAGEEGG
-395 STFSSNVGARVSGA
+395 STFASNVGVNVSGA
-409 RPEQDLLEGVPE
+409 RPEQDLFEGVPE
-421 AAGAAAAVGGISGG
+421 AAGTAFALGGISGG
-435 FMGALDTN
+435 AMGAIGGPKPAGDKET
-443 KGARKPG
+443 KPG
-450 DSESEPGKSGIEAP
+450 ETPP
-464 PPGQDFRPNLT
+464 PPGKEFRPSLT
-475 AVEMV
+475 ATEMV

-493 SVADD
+493 SVGDD
-498 ETKARLRA
+498 ATKAQLRA
-506 ANPNLDL
+506 ANPGLDL

-537 GQVAAQLEGFDYDA
+537 GQVAAQLEGFDLEA
-551 ALAEAEATPSAGGI
+551 ASIEAADTKTAGGI
-565 SGVTRANELAKTAAD
+565 SGVTRANELAKAIAE

-594 ETGQTTPPVVTPRRE
+594 ETGQATVVPPRRE

-623 QRLVR
+623 ERLVR

-640 RAAQIVRDMLDQG
+640 RATQIIRDMTDQG
-653 FPSELVSATVAPIL
+653 YPPELISSTVAPIL
-667 EPTTLDRATEWQ
+667 EPTAIDIGTQWEQNLPEPTEDPDLDAIDAEMA
-679 RLRDQ
+679 
-684 YLQGGQETETEFDAE
+684 DAE
-699 AADLDA
+699 A
-705 LDAEMT
+705 
-711 EAESQLGTNEVDL
+711 QLGTKEVDL
-724 PPVPIE
+724 PPVPNE
-730 PAVVQGPTSAE
+730 PAIVEGPTSAQN
-741 VDITPT
+741 DIVTLEQPVSTT
-747 EEPVAAEPE
+747 ETLEQPLS
-756 TPMTFDEVRL
+756 FDEVR
-766 AMARYDFGKSGNI
+766 AKMSRYDYDKTNDP
-779 EDMNENLYVET
+779 ETLDENLYVET

-797 AIAKAFGIKLYGVK
+797 AIAKAFGMKIYGVK
-811 YLGDNTRAQNRQ
+811 YMGSNERTRNR
-823 GISLGRGT
+823 GGASLGRNT
-831 IALNFANPKKRNQLH
+831 IMLNFAQAKRRNQLH

-861 EAALQLEQ
+861 EAALKLEQ
-869 EVMQFLNY
+869 EVKAFLDGNKSK
-877 PAAEDFKAKLRQV
+877 EFRNKLVSV
-890 GYDPADIDNEMV
+890 GYALANIDNEMV
-902 ADLMGLLFT
+902 ADLMGFLFT

-918 VGQNNPTLLERI
+918 VGQNNPSLLERI
-930 IRVLDDLIARFNE
+930 IRVIDDLIARFNE
-943 KGLREF
+943 QGIREA
-949 MAQDMVADLDS
+949 MAQDMIADLDS

-968 VDLHKNEAAGNLDI
+968 VDMNKAEAAGNLDI

-996 IKIRGLIREGK
+996 IKIRSLIREGK
-1007 TLEASKI
+1007 SLEASKI

-1024 GLKFNEVVAD
+1024 GLKFNEIVAD

-1041 AEPSVESITPP
+1041 PEPPAATTTAITPP
-1052 VQEEPEVP
+1052 VQEEEPEVQ
-1060 FRRAQEEVDAENA
+1060 FRRPQEEVDAENA

-1086 DQVAQAAKVFRETNL
+1086 DQVAKAAQVFRESNL

-1113 IIQAERTKRVS
+1113 IIQDERTKRVS
-1124 QAQFKTDEQKKL
+1124 EAQFKTDEQKKL
-1136 ALTSKRRGYDKRV
+1136 ALTSKKKRYDKRV
-1149 DKLMSGVSK
+1149 DKLMSGVSA
-1158 KIEEQ
+1158 KIEEK
-1163 IAQRKATA
+1163 ISQRKSLA
-1171 IAEAKEAKRMAAEKK
+1171 IGKAIEGKRRAAERK
-1186 AAEIGG
+1186 AEEILGV
-1192 MEEERGILDN
+1192 EQTRGILAD
-1202 DVGGVFTQMA
+1202 DTGGVFTQMA
-1212 VAGMYGGSEAQIQ
+1212 ETGMYGGPEAQQ
-1225 AQAKLE
+1225 EALE
-1231 AMQGERQVDERGQ
+1231 KRASAEEARTE
-1244 EIGYKTKA
+1244 A
-1252 DMLVEENAAIMSGRV
+1252 DRLAEEQAAIMSGRV

-1276 NLAELTKIREEMA
+1276 NLDELAKIREEMA
-1289 KEGYD
+1289 KEGYE

-1300 TVGKAE
+1300 TVGQAE

-1314 QELGDLVRSQLKD
+1314 AELADLVRAQLKD
-1327 TANAVDAMKVS
+1327 TAQQVDAMKVS
-1338 KAEPEIYPA
+1338 KVEPEIYPA
-1347 LEGIQAELDLNDEQ
+1347 LEGIQAELDLNDGQ

-1371 VANKEMTFAE
+1371 IAKKEMTFAE
-1381 AVRNIRENDIGLKHL
+1381 AIRNIRDNEIGLMHL
-1396 YDQMRSLGMVIKKEY
+1396 YDQMRSLGMEIKKEY

-1453 LVQLTPGEQAS
+1453 MVQLTAGEQVS
-1464 YDNWFKKMR
+1464 YDNWQKKMR

-1556 LTADEMAAWQ
+1556 LTTDEMAAWQ

-1574 ESQRNIEMRL
+1574 EAQRNIEMKM
-1584 RSPIYSQLDSLRY
+1584 RSPVYSQLDSLRY
-1597 LSPEVYMHYRTEI
+1597 LSPEVYMNYRKEI

-1650 DERAQEDERSS
+1650 DERAQEDERAS

-1707 AAFAKWDVP
+1707 TAFAKWDVP

-1792 DFLNTQYRLNK
+1792 DFLNTQYRLNQ
-1803 KVREATDALK
+1803 KVRKATDALK
-1813 AEAEKMGQ
+1813 AKADEMGQ

-1982 AYISP
+1982 AYIGP
-1987 DQVVKIASPLQDNP
+1987 DQVVRIANPLEDNP
-2001 STWNRFKR
+2001 SKWKRFKR
-2009 WVVTGAQNQ
+2009 SVTQTIANQ

-2026 SQLARAGKDITV
+2026 HQLARAGKDITV

-2046 ARTGYFIQD
+2046 ARTGYYIQD

-2067 LRKLGEMNLSIEDVD
+2067 LRSLGEMGLSIEDVD
-2082 LFLMARHAAERNE
+2082 LFLMARHAEERND

-2182 LDRYDGSQLGG
+2182 LDKYDGSQLGG

-2212 AVDVLQNT
+2212 AVDVLENT
-2220 LNAYVATVIRGQ
+2220 LNAYVSTLIRGQ
-2232 KNRVLNSILNMFEQN
+2232 KNRVLNSILTMFEQN

-2281 DKPTQQAGRNFLVG
+2281 DKSTQQAGRNFLVG

-2380 FNNRSGDFFQAIT
+2380 FNNRSGEFFQAIT
-2393 GMNVQKT
+2393 GMNVQKS

-2423 AWIPINV
+2423 AWIPINM
-2430 MRDVQTAIANMA
+2430 MRDIQTAITNMA
-2442 ADPEVGAELAGKM
+2442 ADPEVGVALAGKM
-2455 LKEYKKS
+2455 LKEYMGAGFM
-2462 TALAFRYMVKDYA
+2462 ALRYMVKDYA

-2492 HPLSAED
+2492 YPLSAED
-2499 AKLIDEF
+2499 QKLIDEF
-2506 YQDGG
+2506 YEDGG
-2511 ATYFLDRDS
+2511 ATFFLDRDG
-2520 LDLTLEKLNKAM
+2520 LDQSLEKLNKAM
-2532 KKDSG
+2532 KKDTG
-2537 VVGWTKDKLD
+2537 LVGWTKDKFD
-2547 SFTSTMDLLSMPTEI
+2547 SFTATMDLISMPTEI

-2567 VYKALR
+2567 VYKTLR
-2573 EAGKSR
+2573 QAGKSR

-2591 NFNLKG
+2591 NFNMKG
-2597 SSRELRAAY
+2597 SSRELRAAF
-2606 VFFNPAIQGTVRMF
+2606 VFFNPAVQGTIRQF
-2620 KDFKSGNYGR
+2620 KDIQDGKGK
-2630 FAMVAGFWMGMGM
+2630 AVAGRWAATASFWVGLGF
-2643 LTRMAARA
+2643 LTALIARA
-2651 FGDDDDDDRP
+2651 TGDDDDDRP
-2661 GVDEIDMISGYKKNT
+2661 GVDDIDMISGYKRNT
-2676 SLTWL
+2676 SLTWM
-2681 PGVVGGSIPV
+2681 PGVIGGSIPV

-2699 AAGQNMYDVITGR
+2699 AAGQYMHDVVTGR
-2712 MPVGHAAMETMKAA
+2712 MPASHAAMETMKAG
-2726 FDAFSPIGSGAESKT
+2726 FDAWAPIGSGVESQT
-2741 VTGQIVKTI
+2741 VSGSILKTI
-2750 TPSAFMPVAELAMNE
+2750 TPSAAVPIVELAMNE
-2765 NRFGAP
+2765 SRFGAP
-2771 IFREQSPFSNVSEA
+2771 IYKQQSPFSNVEEA
-2785 NAYMHFNSVNPIS
+2785 NAYMHFNSVNPMS
-2798 KWSMQRLAEIGA
+2798 KWAMQRLAEVGNS
-2810 GGRNARYRPGMIDV
+2810 GKNARYSPGLIDV
-2824 NPGAVDHLINSYL
+2824 NPGAVDHMINSYL
-2837 PGVFSEVYK
+2837 PGVFSEIYK
-2846 ASGLAITKAQGYD
+2846 FTGLEITKAQGYE
-2859 VSKEQPVP
+2859 VTKETPIP

-2882 QAADRRLREKVD
+2882 QAADRRLRAKVD

-2905 TPAERADI
+2905 TPAERAEI
-2913 LKEYPQLPRLK
+2913 LKEHPQLPRLK

-2932 FIKQNRQFLNN
+2932 LIKQNRQFLNN
-2943 FERSPGISEQAKVE
+2943 FERSPEISEEAKVE
-2957 QRNRIMALEKKYR
+2957 QRNRIMALERKYR
-2970 KDSVEL
+2970 KDAVEL